1 MSVRR
6 EDNDGRWWK
15 SLFRHGQRPA
25 LAQESPCQDHTIHK
39 ETACSVIKKK
49 MFYINENKTMN
60 KEYQSLPFLRSTL
73 KALMK

>member
-1 MSVRR
+1 MDVGGSPSSVM
-6 EDNDGRWWK
+6 GK
-15 SLFRHGQRPA
+15 GQHWHKNLRA
-25 LAQESPCQDHTIHK
+25 RTTRFHK

-60 KEYQSLPFLRSTL
+60 KAYQSLPFLRSTL